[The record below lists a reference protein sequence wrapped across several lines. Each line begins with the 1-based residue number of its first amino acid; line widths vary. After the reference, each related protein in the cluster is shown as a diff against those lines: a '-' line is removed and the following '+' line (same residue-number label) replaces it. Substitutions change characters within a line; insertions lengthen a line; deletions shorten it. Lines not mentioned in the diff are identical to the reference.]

1 MTLNRTHLAA
11 LALIL
16 AIVWAFASAPPA
28 LPDNQRSSTAA
39 TIPIQLV
46 LETVARENDVI
57 RSLYTKS
64 IVGAGLKAGLR
75 FDENWKNADVQAG
88 PLPALFLREAA
99 LSIQQNPVRLALFLG
114 SHQPISDANQF
125 SGSQIEIFDKIL
137 NTGEAEYFYDPGLE
151 RWTAMFPDFASVMA
165 CVNCHNEH
173 PDSPKKDWVL
183 NDVMGATTWS
193 YPHATVSPDEF
204 VKIINAV
211 RGGFRDAYKAYLK
224 EIESFDNKPEI
235 GSLWPSDGYAVPD
248 EATFMKEFGQRIS
261 VTTLSTLLNSGR

>member
-1 MTLNRTHLAA
+1 MTLNRMHLTA

-28 LPDNQRSSTAA
+28 LPDHQRSSTTA
-39 TIPIQLV
+39 TIPIGLV
-46 LETVARENDVI
+46 LETVARENDVV

-125 SGSQIEIFDKIL
+125 SGSQTAIFEKIL
-137 NTGEAEYFYDPGLE
+137 TTGEAEHFFDPGLK
-151 RWTAMFPDFASVMA
+151 RWTAMFPDYASVMA
-165 CVNCHNEH
+165 CVKCHNEH

-183 NDVMGATTWS
+183 DDVMGATTWS
-193 YPHATVSPDEF
+193 YPHETVSPDEF
-204 VKIINAV
+204 VNIIDAV
-211 RGGFRDAYKAYLK
+211 RGGFRDAYRSYLQ

-235 GSLWPSDGYAVPD
+235 GTQWPSDGYAVPD
-248 EATFMKEFGQRIS
+248 EETFMKEFEQRIS
-261 VTTLSTLLNSGR
+261 ADTLNTLLESRR